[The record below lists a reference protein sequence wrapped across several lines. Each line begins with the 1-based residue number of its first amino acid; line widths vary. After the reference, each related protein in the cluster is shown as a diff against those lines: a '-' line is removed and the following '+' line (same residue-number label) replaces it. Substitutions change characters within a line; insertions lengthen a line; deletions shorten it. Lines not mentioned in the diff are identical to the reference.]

1 MGRVARRYRSAMAH
15 ANPALRVCLHSDA
28 STTRPQNAARQWA
41 RAGMY
46 LQFFSTPPPMTYQ
59 AHADR
64 YNGAMP
70 YHRCGH
76 SGLQLPALSL
86 GLWHNF
92 GDATPMQTQRDMLC
106 TAFDLGITH
115 FDLANNYGPPFGSA
129 ERNFGEHLKR
139 DFRPYRDELII
150 SSKAGWNMW
159 PGPYGQGGG
168 SRKYMLA
175 SLDQS
180 LQRMGLDYVDIF
192 YSHRF
197 DPDTPLE
204 ETMGALASAVQQG
217 KAMYV
222 GVSSY
227 SALKTREAHAILKSM
242 GVQALIHQPSYS
254 LMNRWIEEDLL
265 DALSDTGMGCIAFS
279 ALAQGLL
286 TSKYLHGVPAD
297 ARINR
302 PGGGSFTPEHL
313 SAHNLRH
320 VAALNEI
327 AQARGQTLAQM
338 AVAWVLR
345 DARVTSAL
353 IGASQPAQIV
363 DLAGAMKNLALTD
376 SELAA
381 IDQHAVDGGINLWQR
396 PSTDQRPT

>member
-1 MGRVARRYRSAMAH
+1 MSYHAH
-15 ANPALRVCLHSDA
+15 P
-28 STTRPQNAARQWA
+28 
-41 RAGMY
+41 
-46 LQFFSTPPPMTYQ
+46 
-59 AHADR
+59 DR
-64 YNGAMP
+64 YQGRMP
-70 YHRCGH
+70 YRRCGM
-76 SGLQLPALSL
+76 SGLQLPAISL

-92 GDATPMQTQRDMLC
+92 GDSTPMHTQRDMLR

-115 FDLANNYGPPFGSA
+115 FDLANNYGPPYGSA
-129 ERNFGEHLKR
+129 ESNFGEHLKR

-150 SSKAGWNMW
+150 SSKAGWDMW

-168 SRKYMLA
+168 SRKYVLA

-217 KAMYV
+217 KALYV

-227 SALKTREAHAILKSM
+227 SAGKTREAHAILKSM

-254 LMNRWIEEDLL
+254 LLNRWIEADLL
-265 DALSDTGMGCIAFS
+265 DALADTGMGCIAFS

-286 TSKYLHGVPAD
+286 TDKYLHGVPSD

-302 PGGGSFTPEHL
+302 PGGGSFTAEHL
-313 SAHNLRH
+313 SAQNLRH
-320 VAALNEI
+320 VGALNDI
-327 AQARGQTLAQM
+327 AQARDQTLAQM

-345 DARVTSAL
+345 DTRVTSAL
-353 IGASQPAQIV
+353 IGASRAAQVV
-363 DLAGAMKNLALTD
+363 DLAGAMQNLQFSAA
-376 SELAA
+376 ELAA
-381 IDQHAVDGGINLWQR
+381 IDQHAVEGGINLWQR
-396 PSTDQRPT
+396 PSSDQRPA